1 MINEN
6 ALKDV
11 LVTLAEI
18 SKSQYSLIVDL
29 TSEVAALEKT
39 VSALDP
45 TFADTFVQRRKQA
58 AQKALASSQT
68 ALARYDDL
76 IQKMKD
82 GLVP

>member
-6 ALKDV
+6 ALRDV

-18 SKSQYSLIVDL
+18 NKSQYSLIVDL
-29 TSEVAALEKT
+29 TGEVAALERT

-45 TFADTFVQRRKQA
+45 TFADTFAQRRKQSV
-58 AQKALASSQT
+58 QKALASSQT
-68 ALARYDDL
+68 ALARYDNL

-82 GLVP
+82 GLVL